1 MSTNEHNNMDIM
13 DQFFANESNKDNQP
27 AQDFGPQRCGYV
39 AIVGRPNVGKSTL
52 LNHILGQKLSITSRR
67 PQTTRHQ
74 VLGINTV
81 DNVQTVYVDTPG
93 MHKIQKKAINRYMNK
108 AASSALAGIDAIV
121 FVVDGLRWTD
131 EDQLVLE
138 KVQNADCPVI
148 LAINKVDKLE
158 DKKLMIPHLEKL
170 AQKMNFHSIVP
181 ISAQHG
187 HNLKNLEK
195 VITDLIPEGTHHFA
209 EDQLTD
215 RSSRFLAAELVREK
229 VMRQLGDELPYE
241 MTVEIEEFKHEMR
254 PKGQLLTISAL
265 ILVERPGQKAIV
277 IGEKGSRLKTIGQDA
292 RKDMEKLFDAK
303 VMLNLWVKVKAGWS
317 DDERA
322 LKSLGYDYNA

>member
-1 MSTNEHNNMDIM
+1 MSSDVNLPHELT
-13 DQFFANESNKDNQP
+13 ATS
-27 AQDFGPQRCGYV
+27 RCGYV

-52 LNHILGQKLSITSRR
+52 LNHLLGQKLSITSRR

-74 VLGINTV
+74 VLGIKTEQG
-81 DNVQTVYVDTPG
+81 VQTVYVDTPG
-93 MHKIQKKAINRYMNK
+93 MHKVQKKAINRYMNK

-121 FVVDGLRWTD
+121 FVVDRLTWTE
-131 EDQLVLE
+131 EDQMVLD
-138 KVQNADCPVI
+138 KVQGAHCPVI
-148 LAINKVDKLE
+148 LAVNKVDKIQ
-158 DKKLMIPHLEKL
+158 DKGQLIPHLEML
-170 AQKMNFHSIVP
+170 SAKMHFHTVVP

-187 HNLKNLEK
+187 HNLKQLEEL
-195 VITDLIPEGTHHFA
+195 INQLIPEGVHHFP

-241 MTVEIEEFKHEMR
+241 VTVEIEEFKQEMR
-254 PKGQLLTISAL
+254 PKGPLLTISAL
-265 ILVERPGQKAIV
+265 ILVERGGQKAIA
-277 IGEKGSRLKTIGQDA
+277 IGERGTRLKKIGQEA
-292 RKDMEKLFDAK
+292 RKDMEQLFDAK

-322 LKSLGYDYNA
+322 LKSLGYDHNL